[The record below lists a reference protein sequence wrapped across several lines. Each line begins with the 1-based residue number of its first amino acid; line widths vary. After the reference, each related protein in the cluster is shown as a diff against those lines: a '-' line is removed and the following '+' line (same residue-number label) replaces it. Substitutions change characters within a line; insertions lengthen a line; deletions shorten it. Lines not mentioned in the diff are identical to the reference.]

1 MANDVCS
8 PIGRYRTAMVQSD
21 RDASRKRNQADR
33 PLASDLQAA
42 LASAREIADPWV
54 RCQALTA
61 VAERIENRADRNS
74 VLLESLRAASELTE
88 PNRILVVSAWPLRL
102 LIKFQET
109 RRVEIEIDRL
119 LTVIAREPHPV
130 RRCDAL
136 FWILKM
142 LFPYSTWIPFSRLF
156 DQFLQDC
163 RAGHGWKRD
172 RDLRDMA
179 VLLTSVGDARRA
191 EQCLDTIEKPRIR
204 RQAVRMMDNPPAT
217 PSPKFS

>member
-1 MANDVCS
+1 
-8 PIGRYRTAMVQSD
+8 MVQFD
-21 RDASRKRNQADR
+21 RKSSRQRSQVDWL
-33 PLASDLQAA
+33 LASDLEAA
-42 LASAREIADPWV
+42 LKLAREIEAPWS

-74 VLLESLRAASELTE
+74 VLLEALHAAREQDE
-88 PNRILVVSAWPLRL
+88 PNRVLVVSAWPLRT

-109 RRVEIEIDRL
+109 RRVEIEFDRL
-119 LTVIAREPHPV
+119 LAVIATEPHPV

-136 FWILKM
+136 FWLLRM
-142 LFPYSTWIPFSRLF
+142 LFPYSTWIPFARLF

-179 VLLTSVGDARRA
+179 VLLTSVGDTRRA
-191 EQCLDTIEKPRIR
+191 EQCLDAIEKPRIR

-217 PSPKFS
+217 SSPKIT